1 MKGFTLIE
9 TIISIV
15 IIGIISLG
23 LIAVFTGVFTN
34 ATRDEAVIIALN
46 LAKGEMERVIRLD
59 FVDIV
64 DENKDSPANFGG
76 NFSNY
81 SWQVRV
87 DPVPEDIAD
96 DEEMTYYKQVE
107 ARVTNV
113 IAGDISLKTI
123 VTNY

>member
-15 IIGIISLG
+15 VIGIISLG

-34 ATRDEAVIIALN
+34 ATRDEAVAVAVN
-46 LAKGEMERVIRLD
+46 LARGEMERVIRLD
-59 FVDIV
+59 FSDVD
-64 DENKDSPANFGG
+64 DENRDSPEDFTG

-87 DPVPEDIAD
+87 DPVPEDIED
-96 DEEMTYYKQVE
+96 DEDMENYKQVE
-107 ARVTNV
+107 VRITNA
-113 IAGDISLKTI
+113 IIGDISLKTI
-123 VTNY
+123 LANY